1 MARPDKQGIDYFPMD
16 LDFDLD
22 DRLSLSIAELGNKG
36 ALLYISLL
44 SYIYKDG
51 YFKEWNEEVQL
62 RFVHRYKAY
71 EFDSTFV
78 NDGLNSLLKWGLF
91 DRDIYSQYL
100 LLTSKRIQS
109 TWLEA
114 TRKRNKRKI
123 CQEIWLIDLPENF
136 IPQKIDVIDG
146 IKQRKRQQ

>member
-1 MARPDKQGIDYFPMD
+1 MARPDKQGIDYFPVD

-22 DRLSLSIAELGNKG
+22 DRLSLSIAELGNRG

-78 NDGLNSLLKWGLF
+78 SDGLNILLKWGLF
-91 DRDIYSQYL
+91 DKGIYSQYL
-100 LLTSKRIQS
+100 LLTSRRIQS

-123 CQEIWLIDLPENF
+123 CEEIWLIDLPENF

-146 IKQRKRQQ
+146 NNNR